1 MANRGP
7 REEELCVRNVQG
19 LPCRIPELMGLEEKK
34 EGNFLCLDN
43 GVLFKKGKREEL
55 ISRED
60 VGFGLETRSFFS
72 AYNSFIEIQY
82 TY

>member
-19 LPCRIPELMGLEEKK
+19 LPCRIPELQGLEEKK

-43 GVLFKKGKREEL
+43 EVLFRKGKREEL
-55 ISRED
+55 ISRD
-60 VGFGLETRSFFS
+60 IWFGLETRSFIFPL
-72 AYNSFIEIQY
+72 
-82 TY
+82 